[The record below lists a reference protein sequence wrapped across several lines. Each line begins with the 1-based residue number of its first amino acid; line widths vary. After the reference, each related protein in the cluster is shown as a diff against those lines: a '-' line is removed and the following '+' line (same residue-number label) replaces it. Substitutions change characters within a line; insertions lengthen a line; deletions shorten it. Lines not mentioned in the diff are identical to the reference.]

1 MKGRLRIL
9 ALAPFL
15 APLLALEAPAAD
27 ATVVRLEGR
36 GIRLEF
42 DETLRSRV
50 VSTADG
56 VDVAVGPFTAS
67 ESLGTDTG
75 EFADFGF
82 EGQDEQPLSDVIG
95 SGRRHRL
102 NGRAG
107 DIGKAV
113 DVTFYDDFPG
123 IAIVQAVYTNRG
135 RGEIRV
141 RSWTN
146 GRYTVA
152 AAPAGVEPAFWS
164 YQSGSYESRPDWV
177 LPLKIGSTQDNYQ
190 GMNASDY
197 GGGTPVVD
205 VWRRDLGVAVGHV
218 EPGPRLVSLPVAR
231 PGAAAASLAVRFA
244 VDRTLR
250 AGESL
255 ATLRTFVAVHRG
267 DHFRTLATYRRLMA
281 RQGLRSPAAPK
292 SAFEPIWCAWGYGR
306 TFTSDQ
312 VLASLP
318 VVKRLGF
325 GWVTLDDGWQ
335 VAEGD
340 WRPIPTKYPRGD
352 ADMKAFVDAVHAAGF
367 KAQLWW
373 APLAADPGS
382 TAERERPDPL
392 LRNADGSPRLI
403 TWWDSHYLCPAWDPV
418 REQAQAF
425 VRRAIGEWGFDG
437 LKIDGQHLNAA
448 PPCFNPAHA
457 HAAPEASVEGVPGF
471 FRAVWEAAVGVKP
484 EAVVEICPCG
494 TAYSFF
500 TMPYLNMTVGSDPG
514 SSWQV
519 RLKGKTLK
527 ALHGDGVAYFGD
539 HVEMSDGGEDF
550 ASTLGIG
557 GVVGT
562 NFAWPGAPG
571 KKDPKLLL
579 TPKREATWAF
589 WVKLYQA
596 KRLSE
601 GEYLGELYDIGFD
614 RPEAHA
620 IRKGNAMNYAFFAK
634 RHRGSVELRGLEA
647 KRYRV
652 RDYETGRELGTV
664 EGALARL
671 EVDFARHLLLEAIP
685 E

>member
-1 MKGRLRIL
+1 
-9 ALAPFL
+9 
-15 APLLALEAPAAD
+15 
-27 ATVVRLEGR
+27 
-36 GIRLEF
+36 
-42 DETLRSRV
+42 
-50 VSTADG
+50 
-56 VDVAVGPFTAS
+56 
-67 ESLGTDTG
+67 
-75 EFADFGF
+75 
-82 EGQDEQPLSDVIG
+82 
-95 SGRRHRL
+95 
-102 NGRAG
+102 
-107 DIGKAV
+107 
-113 DVTFYDDFPG
+113 
-123 IAIVQAVYTNRG
+123 
-135 RGEIRV
+135 
-141 RSWTN
+141 
-146 GRYTVA
+146 
-152 AAPAGVEPAFWS
+152 
-164 YQSGSYESRPDWV
+164 
-177 LPLKIGSTQDNYQ
+177 
-190 GMNASDY
+190 
-197 GGGTPVVD
+197 
-205 VWRRDLGVAVGHV
+205 
-218 EPGPRLVSLPVAR
+218 
-231 PGAAAASLAVRFA
+231 
-244 VDRTLR
+244 
-250 AGESL
+250 
-255 ATLRTFVAVHRG
+255 
-267 DHFRTLATYRRLMA
+267 MA

-425 VRRAIGEWGFDG
+425 VRKAIGEWGFDG

-471 FRAVWEAAVGVKP
+471 FRAVWEAAVGAKP

-620 IRKGNAMNYAFFAK
+620 VRKGNAMNYAFFAK